1 MAKVDAASTS
11 DENRKHWA
19 NADGLGPN
27 AALDQGT
34 RMRLR
39 NRGRYE
45 ALNNG
50 YCHGLVKSLAYDL
63 VGRGPRPQVSLG
75 VGKEAIA
82 KQIEKGFRK
91 WAKETRLALSL
102 RLAEKACAR
111 DGEAFGILT
120 SNSRLKHPVKL
131 YVQWVEAEQCTSPP
145 GTAIDPWLIDGV
157 RFDENWTPL
166 EYYFLKRHP
175 GEAIP
180 GYVIDRTAFTTVAAR
195 NVLHWFERDRIGQ
208 GRGIPRITAGLPLF
222 AQLRRYTLATL
233 TAAEFAAMIA
243 GIMKTNML
251 PAGGAAASV
260 DNWDIYELVRGA
272 LLTLPEGWEAQQFK
286 PDQPTTTYG
295 DFKREILNEVG
306 RGPGA
311 PLNVV
316 SGNSSQ
322 YNYSSG
328 RLDHGPYHR
337 GIGIDRSELQM
348 IVLDPIFEAWAE
360 EAAQIPGYLPADLPP
375 VEDWEFSWN
384 FDGFDSIDPVKDATA
399 DDIRLKNGTS
409 TLAEIAGEYGQD
421 WREIA
426 DQRTVEKAYH
436 EARGLYY
443 PGAAAPAP
451 PQQAPPEPDDDAD
464 PEDAAD
470 DAEDATD
477 EAPASRLDARLNGFS
492 LNGNGR
498 HP

>member
-1 MAKVDAASTS
+1 
-11 DENRKHWA
+11 
-19 NADGLGPN
+19 
-27 AALDQGT
+27 
-34 RMRLR
+34 
-39 NRGRYE
+39 
-45 ALNNG
+45 
-50 YCHGLVKSLAYDL
+50 
-63 VGRGPRPQVSLG
+63 
-75 VGKEAIA
+75 
-82 KQIEKGFRK
+82 
-91 WAKETRLALSL
+91 
-102 RLAEKACAR
+102 
-111 DGEAFGILT
+111 
-120 SNSRLKHPVKL
+120 
-131 YVQWVEAEQCTSPP
+131 
-145 GTAIDPWLIDGV
+145 
-157 RFDENWTPL
+157 
-166 EYYFLKRHP
+166 
-175 GEAIP
+175 
-180 GYVIDRTAFTTVAAR
+180 
-195 NVLHWFERDRIGQ
+195 
-208 GRGIPRITAGLPLF
+208 LF

-251 PAGGAAASV
+251 PAGGAAAAV

-360 EAAQIPGYLPADLPP
+360 EAAQIPGYLPEDLPP

-409 TLAEIAGEYGQD
+409 TYAEVFAEYGQD
-421 WREIA
+421 WQEQFEQRAREVA
-426 DQRTVEKAYH
+426 YAEKL
-436 EARGLYY
+436 GL
-443 PGAAAPAP
+443 PLSSMPAPAP
-451 PQQAPPEPDDDAD
+451 PQQAPPEPDGDEE
-464 PEDAAD
+464 PED
-470 DAEDATD
+470 DAEDTTD

-498 HP
+498 HHP